1 VRYKSR
7 DKTLEVSGA
16 NRYGEVIGPISF
28 KTGSYS
34 TTDPDE
40 ISLLDEL
47 ATTKDNPIGFDPT
60 EAKED

>member
-7 DKTLEVSGA
+7 NKTVEVEGPNA
-16 NRYGEVIGPISF
+16 KGEVVGPISF

-40 ISLLDEL
+40 IAFLDTL
-47 ATTKDNPIGFDPT
+47 ATDPANPIGFDP
-60 EAKED
+60 KESD